1 MQTIQLEYKVDN
13 YIYEEFLKSGKD
25 IKDKIKEF
33 LIYELNIIDDGY
45 PTIGT
50 EEAKR
55 RVAKEVEDYYE
66 NGSKNC
72 TEFNQNYWDE
82 IDDLINNVRTK

>member
-13 YIYEEFLKSGKD
+13 H
-25 IKDKIKEF
+25 
-33 LIYELNIIDDGY
+33 IYELNIIDDGY
-45 PTIGT
+45 PTIT
-50 EEAKR
+50 TDEAKR
-55 RVAKEVEDYYE
+55 RVAKEVEDYYK

-82 IDDLINNVRTK
+82 IDDLINNARSK